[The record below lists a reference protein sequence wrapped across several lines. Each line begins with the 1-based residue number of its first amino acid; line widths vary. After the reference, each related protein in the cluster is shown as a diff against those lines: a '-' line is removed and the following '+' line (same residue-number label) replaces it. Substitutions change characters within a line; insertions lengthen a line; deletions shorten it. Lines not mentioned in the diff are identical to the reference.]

1 MERFSGDF
9 EKLLCWPVFAIAE
22 LSDWFTT
29 KYVLTKQCN
38 HNFQRD
44 FPALFIGSRFATISS
59 DWVVVLFVAG
69 APRYFPRFSLN
80 FVQVLLAH
88 KALIRSVNVNKN
100 LVSFSLFC

>member
-44 FPALFIGSRFATISS
+44 FPALFTGSRFATISS

-69 APRYFPRFSLN
+69 APRYFLRFSLN

>member
-1 MERFSGDF
+1 MERFSGEF
-9 EKLLCWPVFAIAE
+9 KKLLSWPVFAIAE

-38 HNFQRD
+38 HNSQRD
-44 FPALFIGSRFATISS
+44 FPVLFTGSRFATISS
-59 DWVVVLFVAG
+59 GWVVVLFVAG